1 MTSATLS
8 RGDGWCKHCSHLG
21 NEFLEAAVLTFVG
34 RATSRL
40 DSMRAFERNH
50 KFASCDP
57 FEKRHFARNSLTLLS
72 WIWARCR
79 AQSLPGVVVRSML
92 RD

>member
-1 MTSATLS
+1 MTLATLS
-8 RGDGWCKHCSHLG
+8 RGDGWCKRCSHLG
-21 NEFLEAAVLTFVG
+21 NEFLEVAVLTFVS

-57 FEKRHFARNSLTLLS
+57 FEKRRFVRNSLTFLS
-72 WIWARCR
+72 WIGPVSRPCLCQVSW
-79 AQSLPGVVVRSML
+79 
-92 RD
+92 